1 MMLEFTERDCKLI
14 ESIIREHILTE
25 TKRLVH
31 LNEGDRPWEELN
43 EYDEALLKVQW
54 LRKQIRE
61 KNNYD

>member
-1 MMLEFTERDCKLI
+1 MLI
-14 ESIIREHILTE
+14 EAIIREHILTE
-25 TKRLVH
+25 TKRLVN
-31 LNEGDRPWEELN
+31 LNVGDRPWDELN